1 MSERETSQHGMWSSG
16 WLFVLAAAGSA
27 VGLGNIWKFPY
38 ITGEYGGGAF
48 VLVYLVCI
56 AAIGVPVMLAEV
68 LVGRNGRL
76 SPINSIRKLAV
87 ESKRSPS
94 WNLVGW
100 LGVITGFMILS
111 FYAVVAGWVLHYI
124 VQVATGT
131 FSGATAASAEAE
143 FSALTASA
151 ALNAVWFTVFMALT
165 VLIVARGVS
174 RGLET
179 AVRVCMP
186 ALFVLLAILLVYG
199 ASQGGM
205 MQALDFM
212 FTFDLSKLTGEAVIV
227 AMGHAFFTLSIGM
240 GAIMAYGAYM
250 PSGTSI
256 TQTVGII
263 ALVDT
268 VVALLAGLAIFPIVF
283 ASGGEPGAG
292 PGLLFM
298 SVPIAFGNLPLGTF
312 FGVLFFILVGFAA
325 ITSAISLIEP
335 AVAYFVERYEA
346 SRIQL
351 TLIIGAVCWVL
362 GLGCAFS
369 FNLLSGFHIVGG
381 LTIFDSLDKLTQ
393 LFLLPMGGLLTVV
406 FVGWFVPK
414 TVVGDLLSL
423 NQKWQSMVWLILAR
437 VVSPLAVLFVFA
449 YSIYDEI
456 IVKLITG

>member
-1 MSERETSQHGMWSSG
+1 MSERDLSQHGMWSSG

-56 AAIGVPVMLAEV
+56 AAIGVPVMMSEV
-68 LVGRNGRL
+68 FIGRSGRM
-76 SPINSIRKLAV
+76 SPINSLRQVALD
-87 ESKRSPS
+87 SSRSS
-94 WNLVGW
+94 HWSW
-100 LGVITGFMILS
+100 LGWVGVVAGFMILA

-124 VQVATGT
+124 VQLASGT
-131 FSGATAASAEAE
+131 FVGADAQSASAA
-143 FSALTASA
+143 FDGLTASP
-151 ALNAVWFTVFMALT
+151 LLSVGWFTVFMALT
-165 VLIVARGVS
+165 VFIVARGVT

-179 AVRVCMP
+179 AVRICMP
-186 ALFVLLAILLVYG
+186 ALFVLLVVVLIYG
-199 ASQGGM
+199 ASQGGFV
-205 MQALDFM
+205 QAFNFM
-212 FTFDLSKLTGEAVIV
+212 FTFDMSKLTGEGVIV

-268 VVALLAGLAIFPIVF
+268 LVALLAGLAIFPIVF

-298 SVPIAFGNLPLGTF
+298 SVPIAFGNLPFGSF
-312 FGVLFFILVGFAA
+312 FGALFFILVGFAA

-335 AVAYFVERYEA
+335 ALAYFVERYNA
-346 SRIQL
+346 SRIKMAL
-351 TLIIGAVCWVL
+351 VIGVGCWIL

-369 FNLLSGFHIVGG
+369 TNLLADFHIIAG

-393 LFLLPMGGLLTVV
+393 LFLLPIGGLLIVT
-406 FVGWFVPK
+406 FVGWFVPRT
-414 TVVGDLLSL
+414 TVGQMLSL
-423 NQKWQSMVWLILAR
+423 HEGWQSWVWLVLAR
-437 VVSPLAVLFVFA
+437 VISPVAVLVVFG
-449 YSIYDEI
+449 YSVYDEI
-456 IVKLITG
+456 IV

>member
-1 MSERETSQHGMWSSG
+1 MSERDTSQHGMWSSG

-56 AAIGVPVMLAEV
+56 AAIGIPVMMSEV
-68 LVGRNGRL
+68 FVGRSGRM
-76 SPINSIRKLAV
+76 SPINSLRHVAISA
-87 ESKRSPS
+87 SRSS
-94 WNLVGW
+94 RWSW
-100 LGVITGFMILS
+100 LGWMGVVAGFMILA

-124 VQVATGT
+124 VQLA
-131 FSGATAASAEAE
+131 SGSFKGADAASA
-143 FSALTASA
+143 SA
-151 ALNAVWFTVFMALT
+151 AFEGLIADPLLSVAWFTIFMALT
-165 VLIVARGVS
+165 VFIVARGVT

-179 AVRVCMP
+179 AVRICMP
-186 ALFVLLAILLVYG
+186 ALFVLLVVVLVYG
-199 ASQGGM
+199 ASQGGFM
-205 MQALDFM
+205 EAVSFM
-212 FTFDLSKLTGEAVIV
+212 FTFDLSKLTGEGVIV

-268 VVALLAGLAIFPIVF
+268 LVALLAGLAIFPIVF

-298 SVPIAFGNLPLGTF
+298 SVPIAFGNLPFGSF
-312 FGVLFFILVGFAA
+312 FGALFFILVGFAA

-335 AVAYFVERYEA
+335 ALAYFVERYNA
-346 SRIQL
+346 SRIKMA
-351 TLIIGAVCWVL
+351 LIIGGGCWIL

-369 FNLLSGFHIVGG
+369 SNLLADFHIVAG
-381 LTIFDSLDKLTQ
+381 LTVFDSLDKLTQ
-393 LFLLPMGGLLTVV
+393 LFMLPLGGLLIVTFVAWIVPRTTV
-406 FVGWFVPK
+406 GQM
-414 TVVGDLLSL
+414 LSL
-423 NQKWQSMVWLILAR
+423 NEGWQSWVWLVLAR
-437 VVSPLAVLFVFA
+437 VISPLAILVVFA

-456 IVKLITG
+456 IL